1 MRGNGAGRAVNSKE
15 LCAQLVEL
23 ERAAA
28 HCGALLADA
37 PPELV
42 ERVVAAFAPSPA
54 ARGPEQTARTWL
66 GWIAECHARHGDQE
80 QGGPPPGAVED
91 VILRWCLT

>member
-1 MRGNGAGRAVNSKE
+1 MLAVGALDCRADLPPGAMRGNGAGRAVNSKE

-42 ERVVAAFAPSPA
+42 ERVVAAFAPAPA
-54 ARGPEQTARTWL
+54 ARGP
-66 GWIAECHARHGDQE
+66 
-80 QGGPPPGAVED
+80 
-91 VILRWCLT
+91 